1 VNRTPMAGGNNN
13 GVLPEGHSMKDLIQ
27 SDFRLVTPGYFAT
40 MRIPLKQGRTFSD
53 GDVSGGAPVMVI
65 NEKLAKQAFP
75 NLNPIGKHINCCD
88 GIPKMVVGVVGDVRA
103 HGLTSELTPEFYLP
117 MQQAPGD
124 SWRWIGR
131 TMEIVL
137 KTPAHPKLVANDLRQ
152 VVKRFDP
159 TVPVYKLN
167 AMEERVANTL
177 EERRFTTTL
186 LASFAAM
193 ALFLASI
200 GIYGVVSYTVSQ
212 RTQEIGIRM
221 ALGAK
226 RGQVLRLVV
235 GYGLR
240 LVLLGTVVGVAGAFA
255 VSRFMSSLLFNIA
268 PTDVTSFSLAAV
280 TLLVLAMLAS
290 YVPAAKAMRI
300 DPLVALRYD

>member
-1 VNRTPMAGGNNN
+1 
-13 GVLPEGHSMKDLIQ
+13 
-27 SDFRLVTPGYFAT
+27 
-40 MRIPLKQGRTFSD
+40 
-53 GDVSGGAPVMVI
+53 
-65 NEKLAKQAFP
+65 
-75 NLNPIGKHINCCD
+75 
-88 GIPKMVVGVVGDVRA
+88 
-103 HGLTSELTPEFYLP
+103 
-117 MQQAPGD
+117 
-124 SWRWIGR
+124 
-131 TMEIVL
+131 MEIVL
-137 KTPAHPKLVANDLRQ
+137 KTPGDPTLAANDLRQ

-159 TVPVYKLN
+159 TLPVYRLN
-167 AMEERVANTL
+167 SMEERVGNTL
-177 EERRFTTTL
+177 DERRFTTTL

-268 PTDVTSFSLAAV
+268 PTDVTSFSLASV
-280 TLLVLAMLAS
+280 TLLALALLAS